1 MGRSAG
7 DNVGE
12 VGWNGMEKGLKCH
25 AKSQGYSFR
34 ERS

>member
-1 MGRSAG
+1 MGRNWG
-7 DNVGE
+7 NKVGE

-25 AKSQGYSFR
+25 AKSQRYSFR